1 MPDVMQESW
10 ESPLKLW
17 DAYKAD
23 GQTEASSKA
32 PIDVN
37 SNVPY
42 NFETAGFVGQVLF
55 YADGLPSTPSPLFKG
70 RKRRTHLLVKV
81 REKDTLFGL
90 VTYFAHLYRLISSTV
105 SL

>member
-32 PIDVN
+32 PIGVN
-37 SNVPY
+37 SNVPC

-55 YADGLPSTPSPLFKG
+55 YVDGLPSSPSPLFEG
-70 RKRRTHLLVKV
+70 RKRRTHLLIKV
-81 REKDTLFGL
+81 RIKETLCGL
-90 VTYFAHLYRLISSTV
+90 GRYFAHLSLIQHCSF
-105 SL
+105 

>member
-17 DAYKAD
+17 DAYKPD

-32 PIDVN
+32 PIGVN

-55 YADGLPSTPSPLFKG
+55 YADGLPSSPSPLFKG
-70 RKRRTHLLVKV
+70 RKRRTHLLIKV
-81 REKDTLFGL
+81 TKKDTLCGL
-90 VTYFAHLYRLISSTV
+90 GTYFAHPSLIQRC
-105 SL
+105 